1 MSTSVAALSP
11 SRRRV
16 YRMLV
21 LTELRLAW
29 RTPNYLVV
37 ALGIPVLLLVIFGS
51 ISSLTRPEKD
61 YGGVSFFTIYTPT
74 LMVLVLIVLGLLSL
88 PSQMASYRE
97 RGVLHRMSTTPVPAS
112 ALLGAQVAVNIGFA
126 VISVALLLGVGA
138 GAFNLVLPL
147 QFGWFVLSLA
157 LAVAAMFGIGLCI
170 AAFASTARVALVV
183 GGLLFYPLAFFSGM
197 YGPLTVYPGVVG
209 QIAKWAP
216 TGAAF
221 YALHTS
227 LGGQFPGWTT
237 VGVLAAYAVAF
248 SATAVR
254 WFRWDVE
261 RSHARGSS
269 ILALLTFTRSVTLPG
284 DLTGEQVA
292 RALRDGLPSRFGV
305 EPATKFKGRLF
316 GLGTEPAG
324 PDVILVTTG
333 GTSLGRAEVT
343 VVRSSDDTRV
353 RIRSGGQVL
362 YSALSVARKVRRVLR
377 DPALASPPDSAGPPL
392 AVGNPMQVSSN
403 RGTASRD
410 DA

>member
-1 MSTSVAALSP
+1 MSTSVTAFSP
-11 SRRRV
+11 SRRRA

-51 ISSLTRPEKD
+51 IPSLTQPKKE

-97 RGVLHRMSTTPVPAS
+97 KGVLHRMSTTPVPAS
-112 ALLGAQVAVNIGFA
+112 ALLGAQVAVNILFA
-126 VISVALLLGVGA
+126 VVSFALILSVGA
-138 GAFNLVLPL
+138 GAFNLVLPV
-147 QFGWFVLSLA
+147 QFAWFVLSLA
-157 LAVAAMFGIGLCI
+157 LALAAMFGIGLFI
-170 AAFASTARVALVV
+170 AAFAGSARVALVI

-221 YALHTS
+221 YAIHGS
-227 LGGQFPGWTT
+227 LGGHFPGWSAL
-237 VGVLAAYAVAF
+237 GVLAAYAVFF
-248 SATAVR
+248 SAIAVR

-261 RSHARGSS
+261 RSSTRQGG
-269 ILALLTFTRSVTLPG
+269 ILAMLTLTRSVTLPG

-292 RALRDGLPSRFGV
+292 RALREGLPSRFEV

-324 PDVILVTTG
+324 PDVILVSNG
-333 GTSLGRAEVT
+333 LGRAEVT
-343 VVRSSDDTRV
+343 VVRASDDKRV

-362 YSALSVARKVRRVLR
+362 YSALSVASKIRRVLR
-377 DPALASPPDSAGPPL
+377 DLAESLAGPQ
-392 AVGNPMQVSSN
+392 ATIATNTGNRKDEVLS
-403 RGTASRD
+403 
-410 DA
+410 